1 MQRKQS
7 LLTFLLLLSSFALI
21 LIAQEEELPKAGR
34 YRIVPEESKLEIHVG
49 TAGVFGF
56 MGHGHTMVPK
66 VFTGEVDLNPQN
78 PVTATVTLR
87 IDAKSLHETAE
98 FKPDEKA
105 TIEKQ
110 LHQEVLETTRYPEI
124 TFQSTAFRYTRSPG
138 HVFDAQIE
146 GDLTLHGVT
155 KKITVP
161 ARILDT
167 GPNLRVSGEVKID
180 RREYNIEP
188 KAAAGGTV
196 KVDKTLEVSFD
207 LVLLQ
212 H

>member
-1 MQRKQS
+1 MQKKQ
-7 LLTFLLLLSSFALI
+7 LLMFLFLLSSCAAM

-34 YRIVPEESKLEIHVG
+34 YRIVPEESKLEIHAG

-66 VFTGEVDLNPQN
+66 VFNGEMDFNPQN
-78 PVTATVTLR
+78 PVPATVTLR
-87 IDAKSLHETAE
+87 IDARSLQETAE

-110 LHQEVLETTRYPEI
+110 LHQEVLETTKYPEI
-124 TFQSTAFRYTRSPG
+124 TFQSTGVRYTRSPG
-138 HVFDAQIE
+138 HVFDAQID

-155 KKITVP
+155 KRITVP

-167 GPNLRVSGEVKID
+167 GPNLRVSGKVKVD
-180 RREYNIEP
+180 RKEYNIEP
-188 KAAAGGTV
+188 KSAAGGTV

-207 LVLLQ
+207 LVLLPQ
-212 H
+212 